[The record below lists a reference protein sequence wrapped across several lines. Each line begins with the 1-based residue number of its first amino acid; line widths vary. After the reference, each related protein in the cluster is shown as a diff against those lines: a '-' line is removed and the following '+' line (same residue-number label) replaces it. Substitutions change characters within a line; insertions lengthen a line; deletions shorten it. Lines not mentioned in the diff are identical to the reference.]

1 MLRLLTLL
9 LIGFPC
15 LLFSQDVIQL
25 LKEGQQQESLLHE
38 NEAFLKYAEVLKKDP
53 ANLVAL
59 WKCSE
64 LSSRIGARQTDKEK
78 MRPYFLAAKNYASAA
93 LFVNPNSSEAN
104 CAMAFALGRISRV
117 STTKERVIMAK
128 DVKHYAEYAIRL
140 DPTNFRAYH
149 ILGRWNYDVSDLNMA
164 ERSFA
169 RVFYGRLP
177 DASLEDAIGDFEKSR
192 SLYPGFIL
200 NYYELARSYHR
211 MGQDKKAVAYLR
223 ILLGL
228 PDLIYD
234 DTRVKVIARQLL
246 SEWQ

>member
-15 LLFSQDVIQL
+15 LLFSQDVNQF
-25 LKEGQQQESLLHE
+25 LKEAQQQESLLHE
-38 NEAFLKYAEVLKKDP
+38 NEAFLKYAEILNKDP
-53 ANLVAL
+53 NNLVAL

-78 MRPYFLAAKNYASAA
+78 MKPYFYAARNYASAA
-93 LFVNPNSSEAN
+93 LSVNPNSSEAN
-104 CAMAFALGRISRV
+104 CAMSFALGRISRV
-117 STTKERVIMAK
+117 STTRERVILAK
-128 DVKHYAEYAIRL
+128 DVKHYAENAIRL
-140 DPTNFRAYH
+140 DPSNFRAYH
-149 ILGRWNYDVSDLNMA
+149 ILGRWNYDVSDLNLA

-177 DASLEDAIGDFEKSR
+177 DASLEDAISDFEKSR

-211 MGQDKKAVAYLR
+211 KGQDKKAAAYLR
-223 ILLGL
+223 VLLGL

-246 SEWQ
+246 TEWQ